1 MFNKRIVILSASNVV
16 ASPMVLFTL
25 SPLPLHFINEFGE
38 VCRPTFQSSL
48 PFDILEVEQGRD
60 ANLSEVF
67 SVTREHG
74 GQGEGLWRQT
84 AWV

>member
-1 MFNKRIVILSASNVV
+1 MFNKLIFILSASKVV

-25 SPLPLHFINEFGE
+25 SPLLHFINEFGE
-38 VCRPTFQSSL
+38 DCRPTFQSSF

>member
-1 MFNKRIVILSASNVV
+1 
-16 ASPMVLFTL
+16 MVLFTL
-25 SPLPLHFINEFGE
+25 SPLLHFINEFGE
-38 VCRPTFQSSL
+38 DCRPTFQSSF